1 MDNIRYLVTLSW
13 LCFLLII
20 ILCDVLIDRRFNFFY
35 LRSDGEY
42 ILVSDNIMAV
52 FLLIIILWLILIDS
66 DSSFLLKVRWKIYY
80 TWWRCHGCFLFF
92 IIILCEILIDSD
104 SSFLLNVRWAIYF
117 TWLHCHGC
125 VFSLLLYCVTFWYT
139 AIALFYLRSYGKYI
153 LIGDAVMAVSFYYH
167 ALLRSGRQ
175 WAFFSTKG

>member
-1 MDNIRYLVTLSW
+1 
-13 LCFLLII
+13 
-20 ILCDVLIDRRFNFFY
+20 
-35 LRSDGEY
+35 
-42 ILVSDNIMAV
+42 MAV

-139 AIALFYLRSYGKYI
+139 AIALFYLRSYGQYI
-153 LIGDAVMAVSFYYH
+153 LASDIIMAVFCYYYTLWRSGKTVGVLFY
-167 ALLRSGRQ
+167 LRSDGQYIPVGDNVLGLFFVYYYTLWRSDRQ
-175 WAFFSTKG
+175 WTSFSS